1 MSTVEQT
8 GFADGAAAL
17 RGGKKNSQCWKT
29 GGEGPSVSLGDAS
42 AGESADD
49 EWIYRFSVETRPG
62 TFWAHIPHAGEIK
75 PPLSNQ
81 GIR

>member
-8 GFADGAAAL
+8 GFMDGAAAL
-17 RGGKKNSQCWKT
+17 RVGKKKR
-29 GGEGPSVSLGDAS
+29 GEGPSVSLGDAS

-49 EWIYRFSVETRPG
+49 EWIYRFSAETRPG